1 MNLIDVLSCTRAAS
15 WSDRKSNRQ
24 TLETLLGKQ
33 YVASLK
39 KAYVLGY
46 AVADLETV
54 VRIRSCIKQKS
65 AWCLRRVFQALP
77 YEEDDLGLTVIGP
90 MCTVYLL
97 IEPNNRKSIAVIGNP
112 SELPASPLLLFFTE
126 AERFPYWLVF
136 GKRLIFE

>member
-1 MNLIDVLSCTRAAS
+1 MNLIDVLSRTRAAS

-33 YVASLK
+33 CVASLK

-54 VRIRSCIKQKS
+54 VRIRFCIEQKN

-77 YEEDDLGLTVIGP
+77 YEEDDLGSTVIGP
-90 MCTVYLL
+90 ICTVYLL
-97 IEPNNRKSIAVIGNP
+97 IEPNNRKYVAVIGNP
-112 SELPASPLLLFFTE
+112 SGLPASPLLLFFTG

-136 GKRLIFE
+136 GKRLIVE